1 MRKLYEIIV
10 VDKKTNEI
18 LLEKKVAASS
28 DIDAILKASISITT
42 DQTITDVVV
51 RELATLSKE
60 PEVVHLIDDRK

>member
-28 DIDAILKASISITT
+28 DIDAILKASSNITT